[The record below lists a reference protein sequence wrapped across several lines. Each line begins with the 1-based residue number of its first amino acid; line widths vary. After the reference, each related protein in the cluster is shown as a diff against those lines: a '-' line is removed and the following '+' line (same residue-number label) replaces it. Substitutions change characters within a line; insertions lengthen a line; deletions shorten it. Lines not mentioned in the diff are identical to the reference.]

1 MAPFFALAASAL
13 LGSVSAAVE
22 QVKTWGRI
30 NWVSLKEGQKLAKEQ
45 GKPAMIVFHKPW
57 CRACKALRPRFA
69 NSREIEQM
77 SNDFVMI
84 SVEDDEVPKSAD
96 LSPDGAYIPRILFLD
111 AEGNVMKHVVNKGS
125 EGFKYYYYETDSIV
139 DSMKNVLKQTGGG
152 RSLKNMMPPKPVSK
166 KN

>member
-1 MAPFFALAASAL
+1 MAQLFSLAASAFI
-13 LGSVSAAVE
+13 GSVSAAVE
-22 QVKTWGRI
+22 QAKTWGRI
-30 NWVSLKEGQKLAKEQ
+30 KWVNLKDGQKIVKEQ

-84 SVEDDEVPKSAD
+84 SVEEEDLPKNSE

-111 AEGNVMKHVVNKGS
+111 PEGKVLTQVFNQKGNKQYR
-125 EGFKYYYYETDSIV
+125 YYYAETNSIIE
-139 DSMKNVLKQTGGG
+139 SMKSVLTQTGVR
-152 RSLKNMMPPKPVSK
+152 RSNT
-166 KN
+166 